1 MGTATADR
9 ILEHMMNTVL
19 IIAVAA
25 VAALCSAVASAQDPD
40 LRLPFLVDAD
50 DLEIDGKNS
59 MATYTGL
66 RLSQGNTSVVA
77 DKGRTSNVDFAD
89 SVWEFSGNVVI
100 DVENGHIECDS
111 ASVKFSDHQ
120 LQSAVIV
127 GSPATFKIQRRDS
140 DEVTYAEAGRL
151 EYDFEGGIVE
161 FSEEATITEGGNEI
175 SSSYLVYNIEEQRI
189 NARSAGD
196 GEPRVK
202 IRYTPKGSSQ
212 ETGNDAASDDNSAQT
227 EGDLT
232 EADDSENDQ

>member
-1 MGTATADR
+1 V
-9 ILEHMMNTVL
+9 EKVTVPIFPVPIFL
-19 IIAVAA
+19 IAA
-25 VAALCSAVASAQDPD
+25 VAALAALCSAPASAQDPD
-40 LRLPFLVDAD
+40 LRLPINVDAD
-50 DLEIDGKNS
+50 EADIDGKNS
-59 MATYTGL
+59 MLTYTGL

-77 DKGRTSNVDFAD
+77 DEGRASNVDFAD

-127 GSPATFKIQRRDS
+127 GSPATFEMQRRDS

-151 EYDFEGGIVE
+151 EYDFDAGIIE

-189 NARSAGD
+189 NARSAGE

-202 IRYTPKGSSQ
+202 IRYTPKDSSQ
-212 ETGNDAASDDNSAQT
+212 ETNDDPANDGDSTPT
-227 EGDLT
+227 EGDLAP
-232 EADDSENDQ
+232 ADDSENDQ